1 MACQTP
7 AMRISAKVDYAVRAC
22 VELAVRSPSR
32 AAGATKGEQVGAAQG
47 IPTKYLENI
56 LSELRRSGI
65 VGSQRGS
72 EGGYWLARDASEV
85 SVADVIRAVE
95 GPLADVRGEA
105 PEQLAYDG
113 PARSL
118 ERVWLA
124 TRASLRSVL
133 ERVTLDDIA
142 NDRLPAAV
150 EALLDDPEAWTR
162 R

>member
-1 MACQTP
+1 
-7 AMRISAKVDYAVRAC
+7 MRISAKVDYAVRAC
-22 VELAVRSPSR
+22 VELAVRSPTR
-32 AAGATKGEQVGAAQG
+32 RDGATKGDAIGVAQD

-56 LSELRRSGI
+56 LSELRRAGI
-65 VGSQRGS
+65 VGSQRGA
-72 EGGYWLARDASEV
+72 EGGYWLARSADQV

-105 PEQLAYDG
+105 PERLDYIG
-113 PARSL
+113 PAKPL

-133 ERVTLDDIA
+133 EDVTLDDIA
-142 NDRLPAAV
+142 GSHLPPRID
-150 EALLDDPEAWTR
+150 ELLEDPEAWTR

>member
-1 MACQTP
+1 
-7 AMRISAKVDYAVRAC
+7 MRISAKVDYAVRAC

-32 AAGATKGEQVGAAQG
+32 ADGATKGEQIGAAQG

-65 VGSQRGS
+65 VGSRRGS
-72 EGGYWLARDASEV
+72 EGGYWLARDAATV

-105 PEQLAYDG
+105 PERLEYDG

-124 TRASLRSVL
+124 TRASLRAVL
-133 ERVTLDDIA
+133 ELVTLDDIA

-150 EALLDDPEAWTR
+150 EALLADPEAWTR